1 MNSTRS
7 DRAIGFEFSAYHLC
21 TNGMERAR
29 DFRYSCYYCTYGL
42 QYSVYCSSSTDIRT
56 GLTDRL
62 QTQTLS
68 GARTARAEVL
78 SELV

>member
-29 DFRYSCYYCTYGL
+29 DFRYRLQLLLLGL
-42 QYSVYCSSSTDIRT
+42 PVQYSLLYLLSTVCVYCKVP
-56 GLTDRL
+56 L
-62 QTQTLS
+62 LS
-68 GARTARAEVL
+68 L
-78 SELV
+78 